1 VRIVHES
8 GRTLAADAAVAEGL
22 LQQARGVA
30 FRRSF
35 PGEALVFPFGDQR
48 KRGLHMVFVP
58 FPLDACWLCDGVVQA
73 TATLRPWVGY
83 GRALCD
89 TAVEFPAGTL
99 DCVEA
104 GDRLRLE
111 TQ

>member
-8 GRTLAADAAVAEGL
+8 GRTLAADAAVAASVR
-22 LQQARGVA
+22 QRARGVA
-30 FRRSF
+30 FRRSV
-35 PGEALVFPFGDQR
+35 PGEALVFPFDDQR
-48 KRGLHMVFVP
+48 KRGLHMLFVP

-73 TATLRPWVGY
+73 TATLRPWVGF

-99 DCVEA
+99 EGVA
-104 GDRLRLE
+104 VGDRLRLE
-111 TQ
+111 GQ

>member
-8 GRTLAADAAVAEGL
+8 GRTLAADAAVADGL
-22 LQQARGVA
+22 LAQARGVA

-35 PGEALVFPFGDQR
+35 PGEALVFPFDDQR
-48 KRGLHMVFVP
+48 RRGLHMLFVP

-73 TATLRPWVGY
+73 TATLRPWVGF

-99 DCVEA
+99 TGVEP
-104 GDRLRLE
+104 GDRLRLGG
-111 TQ
+111 Q